1 MKLIVGLGNPG
12 SKYDGTRHNVGFAVI
27 EELARRHPNDGSRVD
42 FEAEL
47 AEVTLGESRL
57 LLVQPRTFMNHSGR
71 SVSALQRFY
80 KLPTENL
87 MVVCDDLHLPLGRL
101 RMRSAGSSGGQKGLA
116 DILQLLGDERVPRL
130 RLGIGQPPGRID
142 PSRFVLAR
150 FLDEELATI
159 EPSVLDAADA
169 VELWAQHGIDRAM
182 NQINPSPDPSPD
194 EGG

>member
-1 MKLIVGLGNPG
+1 
-12 SKYDGTRHNVGFAVI
+12 
-27 EELARRHPNDGSRVD
+27 
-42 FEAEL
+42 
-47 AEVTLGESRL
+47 
-57 LLVQPRTFMNHSGR
+57 MNHSGR

-101 RMRSAGSSGGQKGLA
+101 RMRGAGSAGGQKGLA

-150 FLDEELATI
+150 FLDEELAII